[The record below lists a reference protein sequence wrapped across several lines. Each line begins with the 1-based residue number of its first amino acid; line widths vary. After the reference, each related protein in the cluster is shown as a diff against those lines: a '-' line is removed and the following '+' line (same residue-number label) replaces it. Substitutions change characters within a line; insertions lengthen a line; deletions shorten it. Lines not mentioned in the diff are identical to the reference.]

1 MAGSDYSLFCEVTI
15 SPFSD
20 TTAVSESFVT
30 WTRPSGET
38 QHKVG
43 KSIQLV
49 FSPLTIDNEGV
60 YTCTAYYFL
69 NEIKS
74 PEGSDNYEVS
84 ISKSLCF

>member
-1 MAGSDYSLFCEVTI
+1 MAGSDYSLFCDVTI

-20 TTAVSESFVT
+20 TTGVSKSFVI
-30 WTRPSGET
+30 WIRPSGET
-38 QHKVG
+38 R

-60 YTCTAYYFL
+60 YNCTAYYLL
-69 NEIKS
+69 NGIKS